1 MIEGMDT
8 VQLRVVSPE
17 KVIYDGEVLRV
28 TLPGTSGSFTI
39 LPHHAPIVSSLKPG
53 KLIYF
58 TPDEVGHGIDVN
70 SGFVEMS
77 DGVVSV
83 CIS

>member
-1 MIEGMDT
+1 MAEVKDLLK
-8 VQLRVVSPE
+8 LRVVSPE

-28 TLPGTSGSFTI
+28 TLPGASGSFTI
-39 LPHHAPIVSSLKPG
+39 MPRHAPIVSSLQKG

-58 TPDEVGHGIDVN
+58 TPDEEGHGIDIE